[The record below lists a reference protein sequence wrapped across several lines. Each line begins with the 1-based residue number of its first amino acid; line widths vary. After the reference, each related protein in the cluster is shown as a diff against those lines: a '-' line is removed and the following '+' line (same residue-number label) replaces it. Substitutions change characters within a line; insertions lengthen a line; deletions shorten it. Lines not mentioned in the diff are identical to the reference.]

1 MSFAAFLAIVLGL
14 NLACAVIAALIA
26 ARTGK
31 DPFAWVL
38 VCAVLGPFGLVALAA
53 ARSSGQPVV
62 VKQGSPPGRGPKL
75 LLPSDGSE
83 ASLSVVDHLLRH
95 YGPDAGVT
103 LVAVLPVERAEGASD
118 DPASPRRREFD
129 ADVESHL
136 GQASRRLT
144 AAGFAVTL
152 ETAFGDPAAEIL
164 RIAREAPFDA
174 ILMGRR
180 GRGGVARLLLG
191 SVSDKVVRE
200 AEVPVTVVG

>member
-1 MSFAAFLAIVLGL
+1 MSFAAFLAIVLAL

-62 VKQGSPPGRGPKL
+62 VQQGAASGRGPKL

-83 ASLSVVDHLLRH
+83 ASLAVDDYLIRN

-103 LVAVLPVERAEGASD
+103 LLAVLPVERAPGAQD
-118 DPASPRRREFD
+118 DSTSPHRREFD

-136 GQASRRLT
+136 GQASRRL
-144 AAGFAVTL
+144 AEAGFIATL

-164 RIAREAPFDA
+164 RMAREASFDA
-174 ILMGRR
+174 ILMGLR
-180 GRGGVARLLLG
+180 GRGGVAKLLLG

-200 AEVPVTVVG
+200 AEVPVTVFG